1 MILFSYYVGGRF
13 DPWKGTDAS
22 ETFLF
27 VVAHIFILNR
37 ENFIHHGSTIF
48 VAVHSNQI

>member
-1 MILFSYYVGGRF
+1 MLEARLVDGSGTIYV
-13 DPWKGTDAS
+13 AS